1 MVSIGHSMKFGS
13 IEDIIIERI
22 NFSMLCK
29 SIISYDRI
37 YKWIE
42 KQDFEAFNDGTFK
55 ASRNWY
61 DGMLKRNNLV
71 PRAATQLVKKDDQYL
86 IESVAK
92 HILQVKSKLSI
103 YSSDQIVF
111 ADETAIWMNLGIKR
125 TLATTGTNQIPIF
138 AGFSEKRNVTVMCAV
153 RQNHEKIIP
162 LIVHPTNSA
171 PKFNTIEIQTNKIL
185 GYTKKGWVT
194 QELLKKYMDYVF
206 PFGNG
211 LLVWDQASAHTGSEI
226 ESYFQMKNIEVIKVP
241 AGTTGYC
248 QLADVGLIKSFKA
261 GIRKSILDFYDEQ
274 VDEFQANPNKPK
286 VFQKPG
292 IVKLRDWI
300 VCEWAKVTPEIIEKT
315 LKTCYLSENVE
326 ELHMAKVT
334 GLGSFI

>member
-1 MVSIGHSMKFGS
+1 MTNGNHPRKLQSLMIKHKRKALLQLVQGSISIKKLAKENKVDPKTIRDWRKNADKIFTYRGRNSRKMVLIGHSMKFGS

-22 NFSMLCK
+22 KFLMLCK
-29 SIISYDRI
+29 SSISYDRI

-103 YSSDQIVF
+103 
-111 ADETAIWMNLGIKR
+111 
-125 TLATTGTNQIPIF
+125 
-138 AGFSEKRNVTVMCAV
+138 
-153 RQNHEKIIP
+153 
-162 LIVHPTNSA
+162 
-171 PKFNTIEIQTNKIL
+171 
-185 GYTKKGWVT
+185 
-194 QELLKKYMDYVF
+194 
-206 PFGNG
+206 
-211 LLVWDQASAHTGSEI
+211 
-226 ESYFQMKNIEVIKVP
+226 KVP
-241 AGTTGYC
+241 AGTKGYC
-248 QLADVGLIKSFKA
+248 QLADVGLIKSFEA

-300 VCEWAKVTPEIIEKT
+300 VCEWAKVTPEITERT

-326 ELHMAKVT
+326 ELHMAKLFYIT
-334 GLGSFI
+334 